1 MDINNLPTETND
13 NPFIMYSNPDNDIS
27 KVKGTND
34 NPFLID
40 DSNIK
45 TIPLM
50 HLLHRL
56 FACWLITLIFYG
68 ILDLNC
74 LILMFWELYYF
85 NKTLVI
91 GL

>member
-27 KVKGTND
+27 RVKGTND

-45 TIPLM
+45 TIPLI
-50 HLLHRL
+50 HEKK
-56 FACWLITLIFYG
+56 I
-68 ILDLNC
+68 
-74 LILMFWELYYF
+74 
-85 NKTLVI
+85 V
-91 GL
+91 